1 MKQSD
6 WDIDLRDGQA
16 GENQIRELL
25 KIETIEVKTDR
36 KWSKTGN
43 LYIEIYCFYQ
53 KTQSWEKSGLAA
65 SKASH
70 WAFPLGDVT
79 IIVTREAL
87 IKAVQE
93 YGTKIECKIE
103 PNPSRGYLIRPEQ
116 ILASARG
123 ML

>member
-16 GENQIRELL
+16 GENGIRELL

-36 KWSKTGN
+36 RWKETGN
-43 LYIEIYCFYQ
+43 LYIEIYCFRQ
-53 KTQSWEKSGLAA
+53 KTRSWEKSGLAT

-70 WAFPLGDVT
+70 WAFPLEEAT
-79 IIVTREAL
+79 IIITKEAL
-87 IKAVQE
+87 TEAVLK
-93 YGTKIECKIE
+93 YGKKIECKIE

-116 ILASARG
+116 LLASLREG
-123 ML
+123 V

>member
-16 GENQIRELL
+16 GENGIRELL

-36 KWSKTGN
+36 RWKETGN
-43 LYIEIYCFYQ
+43 IYIEIYCYQQ
-53 KTQSWEKSGLAA
+53 KTQSWEKSGLAT

-70 WAFPLGDVT
+70 WAFPLKQTT
-79 IIVTREAL
+79 IIITKEAL
-87 IKAVQE
+87 TRAVLRYGRKA
-93 YGTKIECKIE
+93 ECKIE

-116 ILASARG
+116 LLASVRERV
-123 ML
+123 